1 MIRFEILEKIKKS
14 LQFIYKFTFLTHHM
28 HYFVQCLRERK
39 RLEGRVRKQSG
50 EQSLAGSFWTTQQPE
65 TDIAPDRQID
75 RWPPP
80 MATHF
85 GFLGGLQ
92 QKRSYYSS
100 FGRSTAQPGSLP
112 SYAHGIFMS

>member
-1 MIRFEILEKIKKS
+1 LIRFEILEKIKKS

-65 TDIAPDRQID
+65 TDIAPNGHPL
-75 RWPPP
+75 W
-80 MATHF
+80 
-85 GFLGGLQ
+85 FLG
-92 QKRSYYSS
+92 R
-100 FGRSTAQPGSLP
+100 TATKTKLLFVFRTLDGAARVFAFLCTRNF
-112 SYAHGIFMS
+112 YELI